1 MRIFNKIRSTA
12 RKAIAYAIR
21 EIVRKRRIG
30 LNSHDLNSFEITT
43 IMQNTA
49 FSRPSAKLMNIVSD
63 LTRAYCDF
71 NYTDSFNN
79 GSIWDIYN
87 SAYTGEHYRLLAL
100 IAKATNARKVIE
112 IGTFRG
118 ASAASIL
125 NNTNANVIGYDLMS
139 AKNYTDNYLSNEFYE
154 NGRFTERLGDLY
166 SKKHLNQL
174 LDDLKDA
181 DILFLDGPKD
191 YTFEKYIFEELQKFS
206 SKKEILIIVDDIKL
220 SPMVEL
226 WHSVNFEKI
235 DISFLGHWSGTG
247 LMLMNANNK

>member
-1 MRIFNKIRSTA
+1 MKIIKKIKSIG
-12 RKAIAYAIR
+12 RKIIAYTIR
-21 EIVRKRRIG
+21 RYIRKKRIG

-43 IMQNTA
+43 IMQNTVL
-49 FSRPSAKLMNIVSD
+49 SKPSAKLMNIVSD
-63 LTRAYCDF
+63 ITQAYCDF
-71 NYTDSFNN
+71 NYTDNFNN

-100 IAKATNARKVIE
+100 ITKIIGAKKVIE

-125 NNTNANVIGYDLMS
+125 NNTNANVIGYDLIS
-139 AKNYTDNYLSNEFYE
+139 AKKYNDNYIDNEFYE
-154 NGRFTERLGDLY
+154 NGRFKERLGDLY
-166 SKKHLNQL
+166 SKDHLKQF

-191 YTFEKYIFEELQKFS
+191 YVFEKYIFNELQNYEIE
-206 SKKEILIIVDDIKL
+206 KEIIIIVDDIKL
-220 SPMVEL
+220 SPMVEIWNSL
-226 WHSVNFEKI
+226 NFEKV

-247 LMLMNANNK
+247 LILMNGK